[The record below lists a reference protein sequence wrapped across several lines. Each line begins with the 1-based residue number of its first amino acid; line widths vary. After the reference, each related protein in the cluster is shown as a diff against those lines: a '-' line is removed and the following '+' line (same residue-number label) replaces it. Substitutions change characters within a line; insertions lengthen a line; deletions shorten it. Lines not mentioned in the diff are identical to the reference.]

1 MRRNTTIF
9 HDFHD
14 FQRYGRAVKRLMS
27 NMDSHGI
34 PDNKKQPREFTR
46 RAEATDK
53 SPVSTKDD
61 EDFAEE
67 GDGNIG
73 AGGRAAA
80 PGAPTSS
87 DEDGKVAESSEDS
100 TGSREEASK
109 ADEVMAAPAESGKVE
124 IHEIFLPLSKYHWS
138 LLE

>member
-1 MRRNTTIF
+1 
-9 HDFHD
+9 
-14 FQRYGRAVKRLMS
+14 MS

-34 PDNKKQPREFTR
+34 PDTKKHAESLATEFER
-46 RAEATDK
+46 RAEATPADK

-109 ADEVMAAPAESGKVE
+109 ADEVMAAPAESGNST
-124 IHEIFLPLSKYHWS
+124 IATIFNDMAGQ
-138 LLE
+138 

>member
-34 PDNKKQPREFTR
+34 PDNKKQIESFCREFERR
-46 RAEATDK
+46 RAEATPAEK
-53 SPVSTKDD
+53 SPDSTTPAPVMAAPTSSDEKEEEADTDTAAMGRGHRLKKIPRRFDEEEDD

-73 AGGRAAA
+73 AGGR
-80 PGAPTSS
+80 
-87 DEDGKVAESSEDS
+87 E
-100 TGSREEASK
+100 
-109 ADEVMAAPAESGKVE
+109 
-124 IHEIFLPLSKYHWS
+124 
-138 LLE
+138 